1 VRVVLTGASGN
12 VGTALLR
19 RLAAD
24 RPYWSVVGLCR
35 RPPTGGEPAYD
46 RVEWVRADL
55 SEPAAERVLRETLSG
70 ADAVVHAAWLIQ
82 PSRDRALLE
91 RTNVGGSRR
100 VVDAAAAA
108 GVRHLVHLSSVGTY
122 SRGSKDRA
130 VGEDWPTEGI
140 PTSDYSRHK
149 AAVERLLDQVDAAA
163 GGPVVSRVRPGL
175 VFQRDAASEIARY
188 FLGPFVPRRLV
199 GAHRAPVLPVP
210 PRATFQAVHA
220 DDLADALVRVLDAR
234 LDGAVNVAG
243 DPVMTPRE
251 LATVFAARWVPVPGP
266 VVRAAAAL
274 SYRLHLQ
281 PTSPGWVDLALGVPV
296 MSTRRVRE
304 ELGWR
309 PAHDVRATVAALLE
323 GMAEGAG
330 TTSPAMV
337 PGR

>member
-1 VRVVLTGASGN
+1 MRVVLTGASGN

-19 RLAAD
+19 RLAAE
-24 RPYWSVVGLCR
+24 RPDWSVVGMCR
-35 RPPTGGEPAYD
+35 RPPAGGEPAYD

-55 SEPAAERVLRETLSG
+55 SEPAVEPVLRETLSG

-82 PSRDRALLE
+82 PSRDRGLLE

-100 VVDAAAAA
+100 VVDAATASGA
-108 GVRHLVHLSSVGTY
+108 RHIVHLSSVGTY
-122 SRGSKDRA
+122 SRGPKDRA
-130 VGEDWPTEGI
+130 VGEGWPTDGI

-163 GGPVVSRVRPGL
+163 GGPVVTRVRPGL

-234 LDGAVNVAG
+234 PGGALNVAG
-243 DPVMTPRE
+243 APVMTPPE
-251 LATVFAARWVPVPGP
+251 LAGVFAARWVPVPGP
-266 VVRAAAAL
+266 AVRAAAAL

-296 MSTRRVRE
+296 MSTQRVRD

-309 PAHDVRATVAALLE
+309 PAHDVRATVAGLLE
-323 GMAEGAG
+323 GMADRAG